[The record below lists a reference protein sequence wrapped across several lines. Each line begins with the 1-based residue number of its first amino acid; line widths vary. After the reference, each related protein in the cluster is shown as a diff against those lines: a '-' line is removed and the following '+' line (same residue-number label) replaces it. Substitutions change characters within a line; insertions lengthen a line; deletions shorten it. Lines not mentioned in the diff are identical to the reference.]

1 MKKSAGS
8 KHHKAEGLRGKK
20 RQKLDKI
27 IATLENP
34 LSKELFSDDSISR
47 LRKEHNSNK
56 PYKYVVLNDLC
67 NADRMRLI
75 HEDAKNNMTATFKET
90 DLFKVRETPQVIH
103 HRDLHLMTNFISF
116 TMLLRH
122 TQFCSQGLPNRRA
135 RLYRQHEHPNA
146 ATPISSGGSLFS

>member
-8 KHHKAEGLRGKK
+8 KQHKAEGLRGKK
-20 RQKLDKI
+20 RQKVDKV

-34 LSKELFSDDSISR
+34 LSKELFTDDSISR
-47 LRKEHNSNK
+47 LRKEHDSNK

-90 DLFKVRETPQVIH
+90 DLFKVRKTPQVIR
-103 HRDLHLMTNFISF
+103 HRDLHLRNNFIAF

-122 TQFCSQGLPNRRA
+122 APFHSQGLSDRRA

-146 ATPISSGGSLFS
+146 AALISSGGSLFS

>member
-8 KHHKAEGLRGKK
+8 KQHKAEGLRGKK
-20 RQKLDKI
+20 RQKVDKI

-34 LSKELFSDDSISR
+34 LSKELFTDDSISR
-47 LRKEHNSNK
+47 LRKEHDSNK

-75 HEDAKNNMTATFKET
+75 HEDAKNSMTATFKET
-90 DLFKVRETPQVIH
+90 DLFKVPETPQVIH
-103 HRDLHLMTNFISF
+103 HRDLHLMTSFTAF

-122 TQFCSQGLPNRRA
+122 TPFHCQGLPNRRA

-146 ATPISSGGSLFS
+146 AAPISSGGSLFS

>member
-8 KHHKAEGLRGKK
+8 KQHKAEGLRGKK

-27 IATLENP
+27 IATFENP
-34 LSKELFSDDSISR
+34 LSKELFTDDSISR
-47 LRKEHNSNK
+47 LRKEHDSNK

-90 DLFKVRETPQVIH
+90 DLFKVRETPEVIH
-103 HRDLHLMTNFISF
+103 HRDLHLMTNFIAF

-122 TQFCSQGLPNRRA
+122 TPFRSEGLPNRRA
-135 RLYRQHEHPNA
+135 RLY
-146 ATPISSGGSLFS
+146 